1 MWKNSVICPVLKK
14 KNPSSLNDYGPV
26 ALTSIVMKCFEKLV
40 LRRLLTFTNEHLDPL
55 QFAYKPHRGT
65 DDAILTVLHNAF
77 LHLDKAGSYVRI
89 LFIDFSSAFNTIQPH
104 RLALK
109 LFHLDLSPKLI
120 LWIVNFLL
128 HRTQSV
134 RFQNSISSQRHT
146 CTGAPQGTVL
156 SPALFTLYAND
167 CQGTTKTPTVKYSDD
182 TAIEDLSKS
191 DSVYFS
197 EVHKFSAWCK
207 ENYLD
212 LNIAK
217 TKEMVVYFRKN
228 PPPVPELIIDDVV
241 VERVAEYRYL
251 GTVLDNNLTFDK
263 NVETIHKKCQSRIY
277 CLQKLRNIGVAS
289 DILEMYYRA
298 CIQSVLTLSFICWY
312 GSLGVRGKKL
322 LNDVVNVCSKVVG
335 KKQAGMQDLYE
346 IRLKR
351 KAKQIAGDQSHV
363 LAKSFELYHQGADIE
378 L

>member
-1 MWKNSVICPVLKK
+1 MFTKLNVKKAAGPDSISGKLLKVCASQLCSVFANLFNWSLRECCVPSVWKNSVICPIPKK
-14 KNPSSLNDYGPV
+14 KNPSSLNDYRPV
-26 ALTSIVMKCFEKLV
+26 ALTSIVMKCFEKLA

-55 QFAYKPHRGT
+55 QFAYKPHNGT

-77 LHLDKAGSYVRI
+77 LHLDKAGSYVRM

-104 RLALK
+104 LLALK
-109 LFHLDLSPKLI
+109 LLHLDVNPKLI

-128 HRTQSV
+128 HRSQSV

-156 SPALFTLYAND
+156 SPALFTLYTND
-167 CQGTTKTPTVKYSDD
+167 CQGTTKTPIVKYSDD
-182 TAIEDLSKS
+182 TVIEYLSNS

-212 LNIAK
+212 LNIVK
-217 TKEMVVYFRKN
+217 TKEMVVDFRKKN
-228 PPPVPELIIDDVV
+228 PPVPELIIDDVA

-251 GTVLDNNLTFDK
+251 GTVLDNNLTFDR
-263 NVETIHKKCQSRIY
+263 NDDTIHKKCQSRIY
-277 CLQKLRNIGVAS
+277 CLQKLRNSGVAS

-298 CIQSVLTLSFICWY
+298 CIQSVLT
-312 GSLGVRGKKL
+312 RG
-322 LNDVVNVCSKVVG
+322 
-335 KKQAGMQDLYE
+335 AG
-346 IRLKR
+346 
-351 KAKQIAGDQSHV
+351 GG
-363 LAKSFELYHQGADIE
+363 GADR
-378 L
+378 